1 MKKLICI
8 SLYEDLSMTTYDL
21 SEVDN
26 VELIGIVENAS
37 EGTLFVFTCD
47 RPNGSSV
54 IMCPG
59 GGFLKTNL
67 ENEGIDFTEFCD
79 KLGVM
84 GASIGGYLATFSA
97 TLLPDDEKP
106 DFQILMYPVVSVDD
120 RLTHFPCRERMFGHS
135 YSPDKME
142 QYSPIEHITCGTPA
156 AFIVAAADDAVVSPL
171 NGIMYAARLQKADI
185 PISLHIYPAGG
196 HGFGYNDSFVYKQ
209 EWLQELG
216 EWVAKL

>member
-216 EWVAKL
+216 EWLAKL

>member
-67 ENEGIDFTEFCD
+67 ENEGIDFTEWFTKLGITYIVFKYRMPHGNPDVPEQDIRLALKVVREKFPEFCD

-106 DFQILMYPVVSVDD
+106 DFQILMYPVV
-120 RLTHFPCRERMFGHS
+120 
-135 YSPDKME
+135 
-142 QYSPIEHITCGTPA
+142 
-156 AFIVAAADDAVVSPL
+156 IVAAADDAVVSPL

-216 EWVAKL
+216 EWLAKL